1 MIVMTNEEINDLVVE
16 RGGPIS
22 TIELLIS
29 NLSEE
34 NLIETTEHIRYILSI
49 RTVSK
54 KTFIGD
60 VGFYEYL
67 ISHGIKI

>member
-1 MIVMTNEEINDLVVE
+1 MTNEEINDLIVE

-22 TIELLIS
+22 TIKFLIS
-29 NLSEE
+29 KISDKNL
-34 NLIETTEHIRYILSI
+34 NQTTEYIKYILSV

-60 VGFYEYL
+60 INFYDYL
-67 ISHGIKI
+67 LNNGINI

>member
-1 MIVMTNEEINDLVVE
+1 MTNEEINDLIVE

-22 TIELLIS
+22 TIKFLIS
-29 NLSEE
+29 KISDDNL
-34 NLIETTEHIRYILSI
+34 NQTTEYIKYILSV

-60 VGFYEYL
+60 INFYDYL
-67 ISHGIKI
+67 LNNGINI

>member
-1 MIVMTNEEINDLVVE
+1 MTNKEINDLIVE

-22 TIELLIS
+22 TIKFLIS
-29 NLSEE
+29 KISDDNL
-34 NLIETTEHIRYILSI
+34 NQTTEYIKYILSV

-60 VGFYEYL
+60 INFYDYL
-67 ISHGIKI
+67 LNNGINI

>member
-1 MIVMTNEEINDLVVE
+1 MTNKDLNDLIVE

-22 TIELLIS
+22 TIKFLIS
-29 NLSEE
+29 KISDDNL
-34 NLIETTEHIRYILSI
+34 NQTTEYIKYILSV

-60 VGFYEYL
+60 INFYDYL
-67 ISHGIKI
+67 LNNGINI

>member
-1 MIVMTNEEINDLVVE
+1 MTNEDINDLIVE

-34 NLIETTEHIRYILSI
+34 NLIETTEHIRYILSA
-49 RTVSK
+49 RTIGEN
-54 KTFIGD
+54 TFIGD